1 MITHCV
7 EQFSQFQCDLTFY
20 AGNSVS
26 QYADTQCMNF
36 NTLNFCVIFGRA
48 EFFLRAF
55 CVGDRFVV
63 PITLSECL
71 FPYNQWL
78 KVIENS
84 LEKQQTLYFCSS
96 RRCKWIVHYFR
107 FFYFFFFW
115 SWKSIFD
122 LFLVQYSYWW
132 LGPIEIDFCPYTTI
146 YLNYGSCSIPCR
158 TKNIRIEIDC
168 NLNETFE

>member
-55 CVGDRFVV
+55 CVGDWFVV

-96 RRCKWIVHYFR
+96 RRCKWIVYYLSIFS
-107 FFYFFFFW
+107 FFFFDHENPFL
-115 SWKSIFD
+115 ICF
-122 LFLVQYSYWW
+122 LF
-132 LGPIEIDFCPYTTI
+132 
-146 YLNYGSCSIPCR
+146 
-158 TKNIRIEIDC
+158 NIHIGGWDQSR
-168 NLNETFE
+168 

>member
-55 CVGDRFVV
+55 CVGDWFVV

-96 RRCKWIVHYFR
+96 RRCKWIVYYLSIFS
-107 FFYFFFFW
+107 FFFF
-115 SWKSIFD
+115 SIMKIHFW
-122 LFLVQYSYWW
+122 FV
-132 LGPIEIDFCPYTTI
+132 
-146 YLNYGSCSIPCR
+146 SCSIFILVAGTNR
-158 TKNIRIEIDC
+158 DRFLSIHDDLSKLRIVLDSMQ
-168 NLNETFE
+168 NEEYSDWNWL